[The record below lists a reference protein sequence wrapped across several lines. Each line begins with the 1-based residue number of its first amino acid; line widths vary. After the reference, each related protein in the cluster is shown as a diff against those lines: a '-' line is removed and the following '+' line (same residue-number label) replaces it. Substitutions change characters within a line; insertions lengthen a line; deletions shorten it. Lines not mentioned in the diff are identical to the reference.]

1 MSFRLPTDQL
11 SQRPRVSGVSTWRS
25 ARHRSCRPSRQRRH
39 VGMQVPR
46 VGVEARDLSLDGAR
60 DRRMAVA
67 DVRDVVAR
75 VQVLRSRL
83 VDQRAPPPF
92 DDQQRIG
99 IGVGKAHGLAKMLP
113 SNFENGVFVGSGE
126 FLHVIWSPPSPALLG
141 CGESL
146 LTGGGSKRVSKFW
159 VF

>member
-1 MSFRLPTDQL
+1 
-11 SQRPRVSGVSTWRS
+11 
-25 ARHRSCRPSRQRRH
+25 
-39 VGMQVPR
+39 MQVPR
-46 VGVEARDLSLDGAR
+46 VSVEARDLSMDGAR

-99 IGVGKAHGLAKMLP
+99 IGVEKAHGLAKNLP

-126 FLHVIWSPPSPALLG
+126 FLRGIWFPPSPALL
-141 CGESL
+141 
-146 LTGGGSKRVSKFW
+146 TR
-159 VF
+159 